1 MQTTKKRILVKFAG
15 GDFFQKNSGRP
26 FNIFLERLGHF
37 PKILKELQKSFG
49 KNLLGLNDIKIQ
61 KYIKI
66 S

>member
-26 FNIFLERLGHF
+26 FKIFLERLGHF

-49 KNLLGLNDIKIQ
+49 KKSPRF
-61 KYIKI
+61 K
-66 S
+66 